1 MVAQPKPMLTYAEYL
16 ELERTSEEKHDY
28 LRGEV
33 WAMAGGTPS
42 HSKIAANIA
51 AALSAQLKGGPCGV
65 FNSDLRVRV
74 VETDRSTHPDVT
86 VVCGKRELAADDAN
100 AVINPTAIVEV
111 LSDSTEA
118 SDRGEKFAHL
128 QRLGSLQEYV
138 LVNQRSKR
146 IEVFRRGEG
155 PSWTLTPY
163 GDGQRVELRSIGAT
177 LDVSAMYDD
186 PTA

>member
-1 MVAQPKPMLTYAEYL
+1 MRNAAMTYGEYL
-16 ELERTSEEKHDY
+16 DLERRSSEKHEY

-42 HSKIAANIA
+42 HAQIAANVTA
-51 AALSAQLKGGPCGV
+51 GLSASLKGRPCGV
-65 FNSDLRVRV
+65 FSSDLRVRV
-74 VETDRSTHPDVT
+74 VETDRSTYPDVT
-86 VVCGKRELAADDAN
+86 VVCGKRQLASDDDG
-100 AVINPTAIVEV
+100 AVVNPIVIVEV

-128 QRLGSLQEYV
+128 QRLPSLKEYV
-138 LVNQRSKR
+138 LVSQREQR

-155 PSWTLTPY
+155 TTWTFLPFTS
-163 GDGQRVELRSIGAT
+163 GRVDLKSIDASLELA
-177 LDVSAMYDD
+177 DVYAD